1 MNLHCR
7 RLAWAV
13 CLAAPMAGA
22 LPGAQAGAQPAA
34 RPSQQ
39 GQAAPR
45 PAAGP
50 EMVTEANVSRDLLKA
65 MYDAAKV
72 AAAVDGGGNLVVTL
86 PQVKLFVMPG
96 KDAVRLLVTY
106 DFAPRASW
114 QERLDLANRINDGY
128 IMARASLPEARPGTL
143 AVDYYVMLGAGV
155 SRANVVALTRG
166 FGEVVVE
173 AIATEDTDRL
183 IK

>member
-1 MNLHCR
+1 MISEC
-7 RLAWAV
+7 RLALTATLAV
-13 CLAAPMAGA
+13 LAAGV
-22 LPGAQAGAQPAA
+22 LPAADAQAQPAP
-34 RPSQQ
+34 RPAPQA
-39 GQAAPR
+39 AAPR
-45 PAAGP
+45 PAAA
-50 EMVTEANVSRDLLKA
+50 ELVTEANVSRDLMKA
-65 MYDAAKV
+65 IYDAAKV
-72 AAAVDGGGNLVVTL
+72 PAAVDGGGNLVVTL

-96 KDAVRLLVTY
+96 KDAVRLLATY

-128 IMARASLPEARPGTL
+128 VMARASLPEVRPGTL
-143 AVDYYVMLGAGV
+143 AVDYYLMLGTGV
-155 SRANVVALTRG
+155 TRANVVALTRR